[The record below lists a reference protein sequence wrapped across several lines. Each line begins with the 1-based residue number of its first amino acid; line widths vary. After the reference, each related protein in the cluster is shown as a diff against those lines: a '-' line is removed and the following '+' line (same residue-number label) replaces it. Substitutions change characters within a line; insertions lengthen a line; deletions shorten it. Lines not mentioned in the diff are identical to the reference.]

1 MADYQAN
8 LGAASRPEG
17 PEPFLPFSNAVI
29 KMAAREDLQY
39 NWSDKWQ
46 HKEKGCRQTRIFFPE
61 PIMALS
67 KSILSLNRRILGML
81 IMHFTGFS
89 HLNYHQSNID
99 PGSVDPTCRLCGQG
113 REESQHI
120 IRTCLAL
127 ADIRLAQ
134 LWQLEITDASWF
146 LNGIIGFL
154 ESPRVRRLENDSYT
168 DTPQVRPAP
177 AAGPPRRSRTA
188 PRLPPTTPNSP
199 HRRIPFSQTT
209 TPQRPVNR
217 RNSHL

>member
-1 MADYQAN
+1 MACEYVVSRQPTQVTILSDSQAVIMAITNPILTSQTVTQTVDAINLISRKGHNVLLRWVEGYNGAQGKEMADYQAN
-8 LGAASRPEG
+8 LGAASRPKG
-17 PEPFLPFSNAVI
+17 PKPVLPFSNAVI

-46 HKEKGCRQTRIFFPE
+46 HREKGCRQTIIFFPE

-81 IMHFTGFS
+81 
-89 HLNYHQSNID
+89 N
-99 PGSVDPTCRLCGQG
+99 PTCRLCGQG

-154 ESPRVRRLENDSYT
+154 ESPR
-168 DTPQVRPAP
+168 
-177 AAGPPRRSRTA
+177 G
-188 PRLPPTTPNSP
+188 
-199 HRRIPFSQTT
+199 
-209 TPQRPVNR
+209 
-217 RNSHL
+217 

>member
-1 MADYQAN
+1 
-8 LGAASRPEG
+8 
-17 PEPFLPFSNAVI
+17 
-29 KMAAREDLQY
+29 
-39 NWSDKWQ
+39 
-46 HKEKGCRQTRIFFPE
+46 
-61 PIMALS
+61 MALS

-120 IRTCLAL
+120 IQTCLAL

-168 DTPQVRPAP
+168 DTPQVRPAL
-177 AAGPPRRSRTA
+177 ATGPPRRFRTA
-188 PRLPPTTPNSP
+188 PRLPSTTPNSP
-199 HRRIPFSQTT
+199 HRRISFSQTT
-209 TPQRPVNR
+209 MPQRPVNR

>member
-1 MADYQAN
+1 
-8 LGAASRPEG
+8 
-17 PEPFLPFSNAVI
+17 
-29 KMAAREDLQY
+29 
-39 NWSDKWQ
+39 
-46 HKEKGCRQTRIFFPE
+46 
-61 PIMALS
+61 
-67 KSILSLNRRILGML
+67 ML

-89 HLNYHQSNID
+89 HLNYHQWNID

-154 ESPRVRRLENDSYT
+154 KSPVFNGWR
-168 DTPQVRPAP
+168 
-177 AAGPPRRSRTA
+177 
-188 PRLPPTTPNSP
+188 TTPT
-199 HRRIPFSQTT
+199 QTH
-209 TPQRPVNR
+209 PR
-217 RNSHL
+217 